1 VKRTFFSVPLLS
13 PGFSRLWVTLTT
25 GAPKELVAPLVQ
37 SLSHEMRAEESR
49 QLPSLDPISIDEM
62 LAIGVEESRQLQI
75 RPRAFRRPEQ
85 KKKVAHTVR
94 SVQRMSLP
102 ETRDAAWATNEYL
115 RWLPHGLNG
124 LIRVERLSDNEISF
138 RVLRRGPVLLRL
150 SMLPHRSEPS
160 RNVLRVTGG
169 LLARE
174 TKRGRLE
181 FRQVLDESTLI
192 AAVHEFVPR
201 LPWWIYRVTQ
211 AHFHRY
217 VMYRF
222 GRHLRS

>member
-1 VKRTFFSVPLLS
+1 
-13 PGFSRLWVTLTT
+13 
-25 GAPKELVAPLVQ
+25 
-37 SLSHEMRAEESR
+37 
-49 QLPSLDPISIDEM
+49 
-62 LAIGVEESRQLQI
+62 
-75 RPRAFRRPEQ
+75 
-85 KKKVAHTVR
+85 
-94 SVQRMSLP
+94 MSLP
-102 ETRDAAWATNEYL
+102 EDRDAAWATNEYL
-115 RWLPHGLNG
+115 RWLPRGLNG
-124 LIRVERLSDNEISF
+124 LIRVERLSDDEICF
-138 RVLRRGPVLLRL
+138 RVLSRGPVLLRL

-201 LPWWIYRVTQ
+201 LPWWIYRVSQ

-222 GRHLRS
+222 SRHLRS